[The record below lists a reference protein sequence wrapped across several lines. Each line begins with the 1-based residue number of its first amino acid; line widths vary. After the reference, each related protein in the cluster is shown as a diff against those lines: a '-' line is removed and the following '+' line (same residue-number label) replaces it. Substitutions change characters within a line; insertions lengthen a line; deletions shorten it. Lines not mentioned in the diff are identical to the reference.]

1 MAVARKL
8 DACAPD
14 EARENLTRCC
24 GSSRWV
30 EAMMARRPFRDDA
43 AVFSASDEIA
53 RGLSREDWLE
63 AFSHHP
69 RIGDIESLKKK
80 FASTATWASSEQ
92 SGASQAAPEVLQRLA
107 DGNTAYEKRF
117 GHIFIVC
124 ATGKSA
130 AQMLDLLEKRL
141 PNDPA
146 SEIGIAAREQMA
158 ITKLRLEKL

>member
-1 MAVARKL
+1 MSLHRKINGFS
-8 DACAPD
+8 AE
-14 EARENLTRCC
+14 EARENLTKCC

-30 EAMMARRPFRDDA
+30 EAMLGRRPFADDRAVIDA
-43 AVFSASDEIA
+43 ALEE
-53 RGLSREDWLE
+53 GEKLGREDWLE

-69 RIGDIESLKKK
+69 RIGDVDSLRKK

-92 SGASQAAPEVLQRLA
+92 AGTSAATPEVLQRLA

-130 AQMLDLLEKRL
+130 AQMLELLEKRL
-141 PNDPA
+141 PNDPGK
-146 SEIGIAAREQMA
+146 ELGIAAMEQMA